1 MMTEETIGKIT
12 TIDPVKGVLVIDSW
26 DGKFMSTHPFHI
38 VPELDVVLRK
48 QKPGYFV
55 QITHE
60 GELAKNIKF
69 ANKPDNWPQ
78 GKGTFKPRNEKLIVV
93 QVLVKAYTDL
103 YTHSMIPDE
112 VDFNA
117 GRKVILDAV
126 EQDIDRVM
134 KIGGEGK

>member
-1 MMTEETIGKIT
+1 MPEETIGKIT
-12 TIDPVKGVLVIDSW
+12 TIDPIKGTLVIDSW

-38 VPELDVVLRK
+38 VPELDLVLKK

-78 GKGTFKPRNEKLIVV
+78 GKGNFKPRNEKPTIYESAFKTCAE
-93 QVLVKAYTDL
+93 LVRID
-103 YTHSMIPDE
+103 
-112 VDFNA
+112 DFPGKSYA
-117 GRKVILDAV
+117 ERIESVRIEAD
-126 EQDIDRVM
+126 
-134 KIGGEGK
+134 KIARWMVTESGEGK